1 MKKKKEGSTLVVVVI
16 VMAIIFTTG
25 TAILALTA
33 NNYKMR
39 INESKRLQNLYEA
52 DSGLDVV
59 KNIIIKTSQEAVKYA
74 DKEVKKEFTNANNKK
89 QDEIDDLFREKFYE
103 FLSLNKKVYDRDE
116 VYILQYL
123 ILNKQIINSVND
135 DGSIDM
141 VNLKDVV
148 DGKDYI
154 IQIPDDGYKI
164 NRVDGTIENI
174 TIKVNST
181 FETATEKLKNKRTVS
196 TTYTITAP
204 DYDSNVSIID
214 IYPVFDE
221 KAITVD
227 GNMNVNGN
235 GSGTLSINGD
245 IWVKGGDSI
254 LDNNPAFTFDKYK
267 DGIKLNNTRFNIDG
281 NIYSANTFS
290 LNNEVKNGSQVKG
303 NVYAKNIYIGK
314 DINSTISSNNNI
326 TFKKDVIVNN
336 DLAMN
341 TTNSTVNI
349 ENNFYGINEKTTE
362 VSTADKALNSSSI
375 IVNESKD
382 SNLTVK
388 KDSYI
393 LGVAYLNAT
402 DSQGNKYQTGESVA
416 VKGNYLAYTDVKEVL
431 DGLSNVTLKYY
442 SPLQLLESINGDS
455 DVKTKS
461 DYFID
466 YYSNS
471 NKKYEYKDGGVKLQ
485 GKVASVGASV
495 KDSNGKIQKTSVSID
510 DIEVVNNVRTEFART
525 VFAMGDTTGF
535 EGDLYESQNVVRT
548 VENQIDFDKIKSLQS
563 NTFKCGNGSLILKG
577 DGTDLVIENNTLNGQ
592 VIEKGLIITN
602 GDITIRGNLDFTGT
616 IITSGNI
623 KFEGS
628 GEKVITYNA
637 NVIRGVIADNYDAV
651 KNIFKSSSSKG
662 REVKISSSSEM
673 YSADKFLKQ
682 SLWKIER

>member
-1 MKKKKEGSTLVVVVI
+1 MKKKKRGSTFVVVVV

-25 TAILALTA
+25 TTVLALTA

-74 DKEVKKEFTNANNKK
+74 DKEVKKEFTNESNKK
-89 QDEIDDLFREKFYE
+89 QSEIDDLFREKFYG
-103 FLSLNKKVYDRDE
+103 FLSLNKKDYDRDE

-135 DGSIDM
+135 NGSIDI
-141 VNLKDVV
+141 VNLKDVSN
-148 DGKDYI
+148 GKNYKI
-154 IQIPDDGYKI
+154 GIPEEGYKI
-164 NRVDGTIENI
+164 NRENGKIENI
-174 TIKVNST
+174 TINVNST
-181 FETATEKLKNKRTVS
+181 FETIDEQFRNKRTIS

-204 DYDSNVSIID
+204 DYNSDVSIID

-235 GSGTLSINGD
+235 GNGTLSISGD
-245 IWVKGGDSI
+245 IWVKGEDPA
-254 LDNNPAFTFDKYK
+254 LDKNPAFTFDKYK
-267 DGIKLNNTRFNIDG
+267 DGIKLNNTKFNIDG
-281 NIYSANTFS
+281 NIYSANTLS
-290 LNNEVKNGSQVKG
+290 LNNEVKSESQVSG

-314 DINSTISSNNNI
+314 DINSTISNNNNI
-326 TFKKDVIVNN
+326 TFKNDVIVNN

-349 ENNFYGINEKTTE
+349 DNNFYGINDKTTE
-362 VSTADKALNSSSI
+362 VSTAGKALNSSSI
-375 IVNESKD
+375 IVNESTD

-402 DSQGNKYQTGESVA
+402 DSKGNKYQTGESVA
-416 VKGNYLAYTDVKEVL
+416 VKGNYLAYTDVKDVL
-431 DGLSNVTLKYY
+431 NGLDDVTLKYY
-442 SPLQLLESINGDS
+442 SPLQLLESIKGNSSADI
-455 DVKTKS
+455 KS
-461 DYFID
+461 DYFIN

-471 NKKYEYKDGGVKLQ
+471 GKKYQYKDGGVNLQ
-485 GKVASVGASV
+485 GKVASAGASV
-495 KDSNGKIQKTSVSID
+495 KDSDGKIQKTSVNID
-510 DIEVVNNVRTEFART
+510 DMKVVNNVRGEFART
-525 VFAMGDTTGF
+525 VFAMGDATGF
-535 EGDLYESQNVVRT
+535 GEDLYENQNVVRT
-548 VENQIDFDKIKSLQS
+548 VENQIDFDEIKKIQS
-563 NTFKCGNGSLILKG
+563 NTFENGNGSLILNG
-577 DGTDLVIENNTLNGQ
+577 NGTDLVIENNKISGQ
-592 VIEKGLIITN
+592 DIKKGLIITN
-602 GDITIRGNLDFTGT
+602 GNITIKGSFDFTGT

-623 KFEGS
+623 IFEGS
-628 GEKVITYNA
+628 EEKVITYNA
-637 NVIRGVIADNYDAV
+637 NVIRGIIADNYDAI
-651 KNIFKSSSSKG
+651 KNIFKSSSKG

-673 YSADKFLKQ
+673 YSVDKFLKQ